1 MLCRPVQ
8 ERRPGTKGVDDELT
22 TLVHAWPT
30 DPRLNITTPLR
41 ASCPNH
47 IELTPRFVLQVVM
60 NLCSEPLRATLA
72 DSLGLGGFA
81 GAAAYQGSRN
91 AAQAL
96 LDEVDERALYARY
109 GL

>member
-1 MLCRPVQ
+1 
-8 ERRPGTKGVDDELT
+8 
-22 TLVHAWPT
+22 
-30 DPRLNITTPLR
+30 
-41 ASCPNH
+41 
-47 IELTPRFVLQVVM
+47 M

-96 LDEVDERALYARY
+96 LDEMDERSLYARY